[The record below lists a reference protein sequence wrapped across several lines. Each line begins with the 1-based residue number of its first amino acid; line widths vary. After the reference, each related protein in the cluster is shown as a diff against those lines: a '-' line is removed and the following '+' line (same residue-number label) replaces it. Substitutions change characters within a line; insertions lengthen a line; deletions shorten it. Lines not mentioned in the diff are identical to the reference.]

1 MQDLLKTLLESSSP
15 EMKDA
20 ISALFNTLF
29 ENTAGQP
36 SSQDA
41 VKQLSEKVGENV
53 HKTDNGTQV
62 VGLAARAGMGS
73 EPLPGELDAIV
84 NDVNTD
90 IAEDMVL
97 PELPTE
103 DNMPNLPTGGGTEA
117 PPEEGDGL
125 DFEMTPE
132 EADQPALDEP
142 MPDDFD
148 LQLIPD
154 DGGEPGPEETPAE

>member
-20 ISALFNTLF
+20 VGSLFTTLF
-29 ENTAGQP
+29 ENTVGQP

-53 HKTDNGTQV
+53 HKTDNGTKV

-103 DNMPNLPTGGGTEA
+103 NDMSGLPTGGGTEE
-117 PPEEGDGL
+117 PSEPEEP
-125 DFEMTPE
+125 DFELTPE
-132 EADQPALDEP
+132 EADQPVLDEP
-142 MPDDFD
+142 
-148 LQLIPD
+148 IPD
-154 DGGEPGPEETPAE
+154 DLEFQLVPDEGESGSEEPTAE